1 MTLVSKNDYKVYENM
16 FKSKPL
22 LQELRIQKFLNFSEQ
37 NVSTDQI
44 QLEECEIPSSIVE
57 RIKSPPLMIIP
68 TPIHSGIYL
77 NSNFIIE
84 HREFEKLQLTKF

>member
-1 MTLVSKNDYKVYENM
+1 MTLVSKNDYKGYENI

-22 LQELRIQKFLNFSEQ
+22 LQEFRIQKFLNFSEQ

-44 QLEECEIPSSIVE
+44 QLQECEIPSSIVE
-57 RIKSPPLMIIP
+57 RITSPPLMIIP
-68 TPIHSGIYL
+68 TPIHNGMEL

-84 HREFEKLQLTKF
+84 K